1 MAAAEAPSDGT
12 VEEEEEEDAP
22 RILHFNILLFNL
34 GFLLLTSSNM
44 NGNDLLQGQS
54 REGGMRE
61 NLEVEGLNCKTI

>member
-12 VEEEEEEDAP
+12 VEEEEEDAP
-22 RILHFNILLFNL
+22 RILHFNILLLNL
-34 GFLLLTSSNM
+34 GFLLFTSSNM